1 MPGTKRFP
9 TVGLMLKDPVMLA
22 IVTLEAIML
31 AGLALVFW
39 YS

>member
-1 MPGTKRFP
+1 
-9 TVGLMLKDPVMLA
+9 MLKDPVMLA
-22 IVTLEAIML
+22 IVTLEAMML